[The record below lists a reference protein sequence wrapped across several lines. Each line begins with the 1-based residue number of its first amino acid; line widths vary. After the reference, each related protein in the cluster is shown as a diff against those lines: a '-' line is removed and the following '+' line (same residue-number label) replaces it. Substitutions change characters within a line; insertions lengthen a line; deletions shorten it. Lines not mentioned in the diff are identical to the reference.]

1 MIHVR
6 TGKKPMKVVLIYPPT
21 TDPTAPYISVP
32 ILTGY
37 LRARGL
43 DVLPVDA
50 NVEAYDQLLRR
61 QSLSAARER
70 IERRLKG
77 LKKKKF
83 LGHSDQLA
91 WINLHKARSAAHATC
106 DAIDEA
112 VAVMRDRSGVRFY
125 DPVRYEKAL
134 ITIENALDLVSAAWT
149 PLTLDFAGYRT
160 PFSLLDPHE
169 IVMDAAADHN
179 PFHGYFCGLAER
191 LAQYSPAVIGISMAF
206 TNQVQCAFA
215 LAMLLRRMIPGAYL
229 TTGGAAITQILLRLT
244 GRERDNALGPF
255 HSAVLFEGE
264 KSLLGLISAVERGD
278 APRGII
284 TGERDVDPGGIPAPD
299 FNGLPLDKYL
309 SPEPVLP
316 YDTTRGCYWGKCA
329 FCHYGLT
336 ESGTAAYR
344 ERPAGQ
350 VLDHLQKLSD
360 RHRCRVF
367 YFSQD
372 TIHPRNALRLSRAF
386 SAGGTPWK
394 WASDIRPEPLLTGD
408 CCRELARGGALAFSL
423 GIESA
428 DERVLRLINKGV
440 RPDGMRRVINN
451 VADAGIAAE
460 CMTFT
465 GFPTETA
472 TEALATI
479 RFLESLRDRISLFIC
494 GEFHLVPGSL
504 VAAHPEKYGIADL
517 WTVTGDAFIKT
528 LFYTESGPPLS
539 LADIET
545 VDRAVAELSRSFRL
559 HRYPWAGSLSTAH
572 TLLWYNRFGP
582 AVFRDLA
589 RNRSIRS
596 PREPAPPGAM
606 RAMALQA
613 LENEAAIWQAM
624 VGEKRAVSR
633 RAYGVLAGR
642 CPRWKI

>member
-1 MIHVR
+1 
-6 TGKKPMKVVLIYPPT
+6 MKVVLIYPPT

-32 ILTGY
+32 LLTGY

-43 DVLPVDA
+43 EVLPVDA

-70 IERRLKG
+70 IQDRLKR
-77 LKKKKF
+77 LKRKKF
-83 LGHSDQLA
+83 LGHTDLLA
-91 WINLHKARSAAHATC
+91 WINLRQALSGARATC
-106 DAIDEA
+106 DAIDDA

-125 DPVRYEKAL
+125 DPARYEKAQE
-134 ITIENALDLVSAAWT
+134 TIENALDLVSAAWT

-160 PFSLLDPHE
+160 PFSLLDPRE
-169 IVMDAAADHN
+169 IVLDAAAQRN
-179 PFHGYFCGLAER
+179 PFHDYFYGLAER
-191 LAQYSPAVIGISMAF
+191 LAHYSPDVIGISMAF
-206 TNQVQCAFA
+206 TNQVQCAFS
-215 LAMLLRRMIPGAYL
+215 LAMLLRRLIPGVYL
-229 TTGGAAITQILLRLT
+229 TAGGPAITQILLRLA
-244 GRERDNALGPF
+244 GHERDNALGPF
-255 HSAVLFEGE
+255 HSVVLYEGE
-264 KSLLGLISAVERGD
+264 KTLSDLVSAVENGA

-284 TGERDVDPGGIPAPD
+284 TGERNADPGGIPAPD
-299 FNGLPLDKYL
+299 FDGLPLDKYL

-329 FCHYGLT
+329 FCHYGLA

-350 VLDHLQKLSD
+350 VLAHLQGLSD
-360 RHRCRVF
+360 KYRCRVF

-372 TIHPRNALRLSRAF
+372 TIHPRNALRLAQAF
-386 SAGGTPWK
+386 SSGRATWK
-394 WASDIRPEPLLTGD
+394 WASDIRPEPSLTPD
-408 CCRELARGGALAFSL
+408 ACRELARGGALAFSL

-428 DERVLRLINKGV
+428 DERVLKLINKGV
-440 RPDGMRRVINN
+440 RPDAMRCVINN
-451 VADAGIAAE
+451 LADAGIAAE

-465 GFPTETA
+465 GFPTETVA
-472 TEALATI
+472 EALATI

-504 VAAHPEKYGIADL
+504 VARHPEKYGLDDL

-528 LFYTESGPPLS
+528 LFYTESDPPLTP
-539 LADIET
+539 AEFET
-545 VDRAVAELSRSFRL
+545 VDRAVAELSRSFRM

-589 RNRSIRS
+589 RNRSVQR
-596 PREPAPPGAM
+596 RRQEAGRDAM
-606 RAMALQA
+606 SGMARQV
-613 LENEAAIWQAM
+613 LENEAAIWQNM
-624 VGEKRAVSR
+624 VGEKRVVSR
-633 RAYGVLAGR
+633 KAYGALAAR
-642 CPRWKI
+642 YPKWKI